1 MPNSCPTSPPEWY
14 VPRISAVSPTGAG
27 GCNLAVGEAVDLSVE
42 VEPWQTV
49 PAEQEWQRRAAAR
62 AIHHANYAGLELG

>member
-1 MPNSCPTSPPEWY
+1 MPTTSQENTPPEWY
-14 VPRISAVSPTGAG
+14 VPRISAVSPTGAEVA
-27 GCNLAVGEAVDLSVE
+27 LAVGEAVDLGVE

-62 AIHHANYAGLELG
+62 AFHHADDAGLEPA